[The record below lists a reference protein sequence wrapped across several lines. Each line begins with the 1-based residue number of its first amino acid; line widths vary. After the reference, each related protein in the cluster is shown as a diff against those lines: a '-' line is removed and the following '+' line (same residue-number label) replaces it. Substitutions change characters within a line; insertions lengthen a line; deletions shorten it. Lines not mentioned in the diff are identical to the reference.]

1 MINRLSIVLLFA
13 MLFSQKVQSQ
23 HPCFLQRP
31 APWADSLLQSMTL
44 DQKIGQLFMVA
55 AWSDPGHKDYN
66 ASSIQSMIDQ
76 NGIGGIIF
84 MQGSPG
90 RQAALT
96 NKFQKRSNI
105 PLLIA
110 MDAEWGLGM
119 RLDSTI
125 SFPRQLTLG
134 ATTNDSLI
142 YAFGAEAA
150 RQLKRLGVHVSF
162 SPVVDINN
170 NPFNPVISNRSFG
183 ENKYLVTQQSLMYMN
198 GLQNNG
204 ILACAKHFP
213 GHGDTD
219 VDSHKSL
226 PIVNHSLE
234 RLDTLE
240 LYPYRELIQK
250 GLGSVMTA
258 HLHVPAYDSTLN
270 VASTLSRIII
280 TNLLREKM
288 GFNGLVFTDALNM
301 QGVAKYYEPGEVDL
315 QALKA
320 GNDVLLFSQNIPR
333 AIEKIKVSISNGEI
347 SMRELDEHC
356 LRILRTKE
364 WAGLNKLQPIQVS
377 NIVADLNTP
386 QAESLRRELIVQS
399 ITVLKNDNGVLP
411 MQGIS
416 DKKIAV
422 VNIGA
427 ESANSFEKSLSHY
440 CNFDR
445 FYMDKS
451 PDFKT
456 AMWLRDTLSKYD
468 LVIAGMLNTSNKPSK
483 NFGVTNESARIL
495 NSVGEKSEVILCI
508 FANPYAVNLLKDLN
522 NIESVLVCYQDDAIT
537 HEAAVE
543 IIIGA
548 YASNG
553 ALPISANKTFPQSA
567 GLTTKGGK
575 KLLWKDPQYFNNV
588 AIKFPSTINSTTE
601 NIAGTPAGDYEED
614 MMVDGAGSHIKLH
627 TNSFTNIDAIAQ
639 SGINKGAYPGCRVLG
654 AKDGIVVYDKAFGNT
669 NWKGTEKVSTNTV
682 YDLASITKVAASTLA
697 AMKLVED
704 GKLDVDKTLG
714 EYLDI
719 PAGNIYGNV
728 VIKNMLSHCAG
739 FTPWIPFHLRTIEN
753 GQLSKKFY
761 GTVKDNVYSEQVAEG
776 IYIKPEYRDS
786 IFNQIIATPIS
797 KDKSYKYS
805 DLGYYF
811 IQRIIEKQSGVSLD
825 QFVKSNFYDP
835 MGLSTMGYKPLDRM
849 NAREIAPTEDDKVF
863 RHQHLKGYVHDQG
876 AALMGGVAGHAGLF
890 SNAQDLAAIMQ
901 MLMDGGAYGGQQYL
915 KKETINLFN
924 TRYFAGNRRGL
935 GFDKPSLSPGHGS
948 TCKEASASSFGHT
961 GFTGTMCWADPQTGI
976 VFVFLSNRVNPDSE
990 NKKLQDLNIRTEI
1003 QEEIY
1008 RVFRTSK

>member
-1 MINRLSIVLLFA
+1 MLLFA
-13 MLFSQKVQSQ
+13 MVFSHKAESQ
-23 HPCFLQRP
+23 QPVFLQRP
-31 APWADSLLQSMTL
+31 TPWADSLLQSMTL
-44 DQKIGQLFMVA
+44 DQKIGQLFMLA

-66 ASSIQSMIDQ
+66 ASTIQSMIDQ
-76 NGIGGIIF
+76 YGIGGIIF

-96 NKFQKRSNI
+96 NKFQKRSQI

-183 ENKYLVTQQSLMYMN
+183 ENKYLVTQQSLMYMQ
-198 GLQNNG
+198 GLQDNG

-219 VDSHKSL
+219 VDSHKGL
-226 PIVNHSLE
+226 PIVNHSIN

-240 LYPYRELIQK
+240 LYPYRELISK

-280 TNLLREKM
+280 HNLLRERM
-288 GFNGLVFTDALNM
+288 QFEGLVFTDALNM

-320 GNDVLLFSQNIPR
+320 GNDVLLFSQNIPL
-333 AIEKIKVSISNGEI
+333 AIEKIKASISNGEI
-347 SMRELDEHC
+347 SLRELDEHC
-356 LRILRTKE
+356 LRILRAKE
-364 WAGLNKLQPIQVS
+364 WTGLNKMQPVQVA
-377 NIVADLNTP
+377 NIAADLNTVK
-386 QAESLRRELIVQS
+386 AEALRRELIVQS

-411 MQGIS
+411 LAGIS
-416 DKKIAV
+416 NKKIAV
-422 VNIGA
+422 VNIGV
-427 ESANSFEKSLSHY
+427 EGETTFERAIAHY
-440 CNFDR
+440 STFDK
-445 FYMDKS
+445 FYMEKS
-451 PDFKT
+451 PDFKR

-483 NFGVTNESARIL
+483 NFGITNESARIL
-495 NSVGEKSEVILCI
+495 NSVGEKAEVVLCI
-508 FANPYAVNLLKDLN
+508 FANPYAVNLLKELN
-522 NIESVLVCYQDDAIT
+522 NIESILVCYQDDATT
-537 HEAAVE
+537 HEAAAE
-543 IIIGA
+543 IIVGA
-548 YASNG
+548 YAANG
-553 ALPISANKTFPQSA
+553 ALPITANKAFAQGA

-575 KLLWKDPQYFNNV
+575 KLMWKDPQYFNNV
-588 AIKFPSTINSTTE
+588 AAKSSGTG
-601 NIAGTPAGDYEED
+601 NISNQDSVGTPAGDYEED
-614 MMVDGAGSHIKLH
+614 MMVDGHSSHIKLH
-627 TNSFTNIDAIAQ
+627 TNSFSNIDAIAQ
-639 SGINKGAYPGCRVLG
+639 SGITKGAYPGCRVLA

-669 NWKGTEKVSTNTV
+669 SWKSAEKVNLNTV
-682 YDLASITKVAASTLA
+682 YDLASITKVASSTLA
-697 AMKLVED
+697 AMKLSEE

-714 EYLDI
+714 DYLDI
-719 PAGNIYGNV
+719 PQDNPYHSV

-739 FTPWIPFHLRTIEN
+739 FTAWIPFHLRTIEN
-753 GQLSKKFY
+753 GQLSKKIY
-761 GTVKDNVYSEQVAEG
+761 SAVKDNVYSEQVADG
-776 IYIKPEYRDS
+776 IFIRPEYRDS
-786 IFNQIIATPIS
+786 IFNQILSTPIS

-811 IQRIIEKQSGVSLD
+811 IQRIVEKQSGMTLD
-825 QFVKSNFYDP
+825 QFVKTGFYDP
-835 MGLSTMGYKPLDRM
+835 MGLSTIGYNPLNRM
-849 NAREIAPTEDDKVF
+849 NVRSIAPTEDDKVF
-863 RHQHLKGYVHDQG
+863 RHQHLQGYVHDQG

-901 MLMDGGAYGGQQYL
+901 MLMDGGSYGGRQYL
-915 KKETINLFN
+915 QKATIDQFN
-924 TRYFAGNRRGL
+924 TRYFTGNRRGL

-948 TCKEASASSFGHT
+948 TCKEASAQSFGHT

-976 VFVFLSNRVNPDSE
+976 VFVFLSNRVNPDPE